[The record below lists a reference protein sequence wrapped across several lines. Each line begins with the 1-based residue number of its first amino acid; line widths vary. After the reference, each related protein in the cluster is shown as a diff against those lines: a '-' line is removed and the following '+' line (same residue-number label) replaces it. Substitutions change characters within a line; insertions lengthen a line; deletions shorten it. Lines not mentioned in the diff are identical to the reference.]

1 MEVMNKV
8 KKEYDK
14 VIKLKNFNIN
24 SNKEILLYNNMTLF
38 DVKNSIYNNIENG
51 KEGCSYHYAFYLNNL
66 LNAECIYSE
75 IILNINAKYKDNK
88 RHTSACVLYKDN
100 DKYFVAC
107 LDNEELDN
115 KGKHKNEYA
124 YRIPL
129 KHYLDNYVEDYIIN
143 LGSLYKRKYN
153 YMFSDYLADG
163 EVYSK
168 KKFLKLKQPK

>member
-24 SNKEILLYNNMTLF
+24 SNKEILLYNNMTLN
-38 DVKNSIYNNIENG
+38 DVKSSIFYNINN
-51 KEGCSYHYAFYLNNL
+51 LNNL
-66 LNAECIYSE
+66 LNAEGIYSE
-75 IILNINAKYKDNK
+75 IILSIGAKYKDNK